1 MCGIS
6 GIIRLHAHSRE
17 FGNEEK
23 KNLDY
28 SLRAM
33 HHRGPDSQHLIE
45 KKRALL
51 GHVRLS
57 IIDLTSK
64 ADQPMSDSSGRYALV
79 YNGEIFNFKILKKEL
94 EKEGIVFNSESDTE
108 VLLQLLIKKGSAALN
123 KLNGFFAFA
132 FYDSFKDELILARDR
147 FGVKPLWYYKDQ
159 SCLYFSSELKGLM
172 KFPIP
177 KNIDP
182 SALASYF
189 KFSFIPAPESIYTD
203 VRKLMPGHLIRIGES
218 TIEEKWYSAPGIPFH
233 KNPENNPISQF
244 RELLEDAVKIRLEA
258 DVALGS
264 LLSGGLDS
272 SVLTMLAAQHKNSL
286 ESFCVSFPDE
296 PFFDESKYAE
306 IVARKVGIKLHRI
319 PLRSH
324 QLADHVLDVWKSL
337 DEPFADSSAIAYS
350 KLCAEVKKS
359 VTVAISGD
367 GADELLGGYYRQLAF
382 KKSFDNKSAY
392 SILRLF
398 QPLLNIIPHNRN
410 SAKSNKARQLNRFL
424 KGIKMPVDKRYLY
437 WSSFGDDNRISQLLD
452 QSDLAQINFV
462 EMTKDIHDGD
472 LNSVLKADQKLLLTN
487 DMLVKSDL
495 MSMKNS
501 IEIRTPF
508 LDFRVVELVN
518 SLPDEYKIR
527 DSKTKW
533 LLREAFAKDL
543 PAEIMDRSKRGFEVP
558 LETWLRGGLKDVV
571 LQLLHPSKMSA
582 HPLLNAHGVEELLRD
597 FYEKKQ
603 GELTYLLYSLAL
615 FQHWFERQLQNTN

>member
-6 GIIRLHAHSRE
+6 GIIRFHPHSGE

-23 KNLDY
+23 KNLES
-28 SLRAM
+28 SLQAI

-45 KKRALL
+45 KKRVLL

-64 ADQPMSDSSGRYALV
+64 ADQPMCDSSGRYSLV
-79 YNGEIFNFKILKKEL
+79 YNGEIFNFKILKKAL
-94 EKEGIVFNSESDTE
+94 EKEEIVFNSESDTE
-108 VLLQLLIKKGSAALN
+108 VLLQLLIKKGSAALDE
-123 KLNGFFAFA
+123 LNGFFAFA

-147 FGVKPLWYYKDQ
+147 FGVKPLWYYQDQ
-159 SCLYFSSELKGLM
+159 SNFYFSSELKGLM

-177 KNIDP
+177 KKINP
-182 SALASYF
+182 LALASYF
-189 KFSFIPAPESIYTD
+189 KFSFIPAPESIYRD
-203 VRKLMPGHLIRIGES
+203 VRKLMPGHLIRIGKS
-218 TIEEKWYSAPGIPFH
+218 TIEEKWYPDTCIPFDQ
-233 KNPENNPISQF
+233 NSGNNPISQF
-244 RELLEDAVKIRLEA
+244 RELLDDAVKIRLEA

-272 SVLTMLAAQHKNSL
+272 SVLTMLAAKHKNSL

-306 IVARKVGIKLHRI
+306 IVARKVGTKLHLI

-324 QLADHVLDVWKSL
+324 QLAYHVLDVWDSL

-350 KLCAEVKKS
+350 KLCAEVKNS

-382 KKSFDNKSAY
+382 KKSFEDKSAY
-392 SILRLF
+392 SILHLF
-398 QPLLNIIPHNRN
+398 QPLLNIIPQSRN
-410 SAKSNKARQLNRFL
+410 SATSNKARQLDRFL
-424 KGIKMPVDKRYLY
+424 NGIKMPVDKRYLY
-437 WSSFGDDNRISQLLD
+437 WSSFGDDNRINQLLD
-452 QSDLAQINFV
+452 KSDLAQINFA
-462 EMTKDIHDGD
+462 EITKDIHDGD
-472 LNSVLKADQKLLLTN
+472 LNSILKTDQKLLLIN

-495 MSMKNS
+495 MGMKNAM
-501 IEIRTPF
+501 EIRTPF
-508 LDFRVVELVN
+508 LDFRVVQLVN
-518 SLPDEYKIR
+518 SLPVEYKIR

-543 PAEIMDRSKRGFEVP
+543 PSEIMDRSKRGFEVP
-558 LETWLRGGLKDVV
+558 LETWLRGSLKDVV

-582 HPLLNAHGVEELLRD
+582 HPLLNARGVEELLRD
-597 FYEKKQ
+597 FYGKNQ

-615 FQHWFERQLQNTN
+615 FQHWFERQLLDTN